1 MRSRAGFTHLRP
13 AGYGAVSPARRRR
26 AGFTLIEL
34 VAVVLIVGLIAALA
48 IGKID
53 FVIPKYRLRGAS
65 REVGAILKQAKAK
78 AAAAGREVYFQADLQ
93 QGEYWLLAPFPK
105 LKEDGSLPGPDD
117 PVEYVY
123 KEVLHQRLADG
134 VEFAEII
141 VGPDARIASGK
152 ALVKFSP
159 FGASQSVIV
168 NLRMGERL
176 MCTKLNGL
184 TGVVT
189 FYEEHQ
195 KADELL
201 EAPSE

>member
-1 MRSRAGFTHLRP
+1 MKTW
-13 AGYGAVSPARRRR
+13 RRRPSE
-26 AGFTLIEL
+26 AHGFGAKAGEGGFTLIEL
-34 VAVVLIVGLIAALA
+34 IAVVLIVGLIAALA
-48 IGKID
+48 IGRID

-65 REVGAILKQAKAK
+65 REVGAILKTAKAK
-78 AAAAGREVYFQADLQ
+78 AASAGREVYFQADLQ
-93 QGEYWLLAPFPK
+93 QGEYWLLVPLPK

-123 KEVLHQRLADG
+123 KEVLRHRLDDG

-141 VGPDARIASGK
+141 TGPDSRVTSGK
-152 ALVKFSP
+152 TLVKFSP

-168 NLRMGERL
+168 NLRMGERP